1 MNRCSA
7 ITKLGARCRN
17 SCTRKYCYLHSRVHS
32 HSKSKLS
39 PECKK
44 KLNSK
49 IAINMEEYHSGR
61 WSSPKQAIAVSYS
74 QMRKKYPKCN
84 F

>member
-7 ITKLGARCRN
+7 TTKLGARCRN
-17 SCTRKYCYLHSRVHS
+17 SCAKKYCHL
-32 HSKSKLS
+32 HSKSKTS

-44 KLNSK
+44 KLKNK

-61 WSSPKQAIAVSYS
+61 WSSPKQAVAVSYS
-74 QMRKKYPKCN
+74 QVRKKYPNCK